1 MHLGTRVREIMI
13 GTGVAATLLV
23 GAVGAVGPAS
33 PASAD
38 IGSCA
43 ISGNSAVGIIGQLQ
57 VLNINNCNDAQN
69 VLVTFANGSA
79 QTVPVFNGAGT
90 IATANWTPNQIGIA
104 SLALQG
110 ATGTTGTLASSNIQR
125 TPTTVTISAPNTTQV
140 GVPTQVTVTVQSQSP
155 SAYQPTGTVTVR
167 DGNGAT
173 ITTMGLTPGTGTGQ
187 SFAYWRW
194 TPPTTGTFIFQASY
208 SGDTNAV
215 NSQSPVDVVSA
226 TPSGNTISLAA
237 PGTMTQG
244 VPVVLTAT
252 VIPWNVQGSV
262 GFTLNGQPISASVPL
277 INGVATFTWTPSVVG
292 QVTLGA
298 NYMTNGGRSGSTSD
312 PVTIVPG
319 PVSVDVITL
328 TQPGFGTW
336 APNGVYTLGN
346 GTTFTFQAS
355 TLSGAAVVLKNT
367 GACTNTGLTLTI
379 PQGSGTC
386 NLVATSPGGPGYA
399 PVSQGYT
406 VSMVPG
412 RQTATLAAP
421 NSGNFSTGR
430 TIRLQNPAQ
439 GRTNAGQT
447 VHWRVTSG
455 GSRCRITYPS
465 NGAVNVQLRKRG
477 QCTVVATAAAVP
489 NQWASFRL
497 QRTYT
502 AR

>member
-1 MHLGTRVREIMI
+1 MNVFRRARGTAIGLGVT
-13 GTGVAATLLV
+13 TALLFGGV
-23 GAVGAVGPAS
+23 GAAV

-43 ISGNSAVGIIGQLQ
+43 IAGNSASGIIGQLQ

-69 VLVTFANGSA
+69 VVVTFASGAA

-90 IATANWTPNQIGIA
+90 VATANWTPNQIGVA
-104 SLALQG
+104 NLALQG
-110 ATGTTGTLASSNIQR
+110 FDGSITGTLASSNVQR
-125 TPTTVTISAPNTTQV
+125 TPTSTTISAPNTAQI
-140 GVPTQVTVTVQSQSP
+140 GVPTQITVTVQSQSP
-155 SAYQPTGTVTVR
+155 SGYQPTGTVIVR

-194 TPPTTGTFIFQASY
+194 TPPAAGTYIFQATY

-215 NSQSPVDVVSA
+215 ASTSPVDVISA
-226 TPSGNTISLAA
+226 TSSGNTISLAA

-277 INGVATFTWTPSVVG
+277 INGVATFTWTPTIVG
-292 QVTLGA
+292 NVTLGA

-312 PVTIVPG
+312 PVTIVAG
-319 PVSVDVITL
+319 PASVDVITL
-328 TQPGFGTW
+328 TQPGFGAW

-346 GTTFTFQAS
+346 GTSFTFQAT

-367 GACTNTGLTLTI
+367 GPCTNIGLTLTI
-379 PQGSGTC
+379 PVGSGTC
-386 NLVATSPGGPGYA
+386 SLIATSAGAGGYA
-399 PVSQGYT
+399 AVSQGYT
-406 VSMVPG
+406 VNMVPG
-412 RQTATLAAP
+412 QQTATLAAP
-421 NSGNFSTGR
+421 NSGRFSVGR
-430 TIRLQNPAQ
+430 TVRLQNPSQ

-447 VHWRVTSG
+447 VSWRVTAG

-465 NGAVNVQLRKRG
+465 NGAVNVQLRRAG
-477 QCTVVATAAAVP
+477 QCTVVASARAVSG
-489 NQWASFRL
+489 QWAAFRL

>member
-1 MHLGTRVREIMI
+1 MRHTSRYRTALVSLG
-13 GTGVAATLLV
+13 AS
-23 GAVGAVGPAS
+23 GAVLLGLVAGAS
-33 PASAD
+33 PATAD

-43 ISGNSAVGIIGQLQ
+43 ISGNSAFGVIGSLQ
-57 VLNINNCNDAQN
+57 VLSINNCNDAQN
-69 VLVTFANGSA
+69 VLVTFANGAA
-79 QTVPVFNGAGT
+79 QTVPVFNAAGT
-90 IATANWTPNQIGIA
+90 VATANWTPTQIGIA
-104 SLALQG
+104 NLALQG
-110 ATGTTGTLASSNIQR
+110 FTSTTGTLATSNVQQ
-125 TPTTVTISAPNTTQV
+125 TPTTTTISAPNTAQV
-140 GVPTQVTVTVQSQSP
+140 GVPTQITVTVQSNSP
-155 SAYQPTGTVTVR
+155 SGYRPTGTVTVR

-173 ITTMGLTPGTGTGQ
+173 ITTMGLTPGTGNGQ

-194 TPPTTGTFIFQASY
+194 TPPSQGSFIFQATY
-208 SGDTNAV
+208 SGDPNATG
-215 NSQSPVDVVSA
+215 STSPVDVVSA
-226 TPSGNTISLAA
+226 TASGGTISLAA

-252 VIPWNVQGSV
+252 VVPWNVQGSV

-277 INGVATFTWTPSVVG
+277 INGVATFTWTPNVVG
-292 QVTLGA
+292 RVTLGA

-312 PVTIVPG
+312 PVNIVAG
-319 PVSVDVITL
+319 PVSVDVVTL

-346 GTTFTFQAS
+346 GSSFTFQAS
-355 TLSGAAVVLKNT
+355 TLSGAPVTLKNT
-367 GACTNTGLTLTI
+367 GACSNTGLTLTI
-379 PQGSGTC
+379 PVGSGTC
-386 NLVATSPGGPGYA
+386 NLIATSAGGAGYA

-406 VSMVPG
+406 VNMVPG
-412 RQTATLAAP
+412 TQTATLAAP

-430 TIRLQNPAQ
+430 TVRLQNPSQ

-477 QCTVVATAAAVP
+477 QCTVVASAAGIA
-489 NQWASFRL
+489 NQWNAFRL

>member
-1 MHLGTRVREIMI
+1 MRHNHRLRGI
-13 GTGVAATLLV
+13 GIGIGIATAVLLSTIGAA
-23 GAVGAVGPAS
+23 GPAS
-33 PASAD
+33 AA

-43 ISGNSAVGIIGQLQ
+43 ISGNSGSGFIGQLQ
-57 VLNINNCNDAQN
+57 VLSINNCNDAQN

-90 IATANWTPNQIGIA
+90 ISTANWTPNQIGVA
-104 SLALQG
+104 NLALQG
-110 ATGTTGTLASSNIQR
+110 FDATTGTLATSNIQR
-125 TPTTVTISAPNTTQV
+125 TPTTTTISAPNTAQV
-140 GVPTQVTVTVQSQSP
+140 GVPTQITVTVQSQSP
-155 SAYQPTGTVTVR
+155 SSYQPTGTVTVR

-194 TPPTTGTFIFQASY
+194 TPPSTGSFIFQATY

-215 NSQSPVDVVSA
+215 NSTSAVDVVSA

-252 VIPWNVQGSV
+252 VVPWNVQGSV

-277 INGVATFTWTPSVVG
+277 VNGVATFTWTPNVVG
-292 QVTLGA
+292 PVTVGA

-328 TQPGFGTW
+328 TQPGFGSW

-355 TLSGAAVVLKNT
+355 TLSGAAVVLKNS
-367 GACTNTGLTLTI
+367 GACTNAGLTLTI
-379 PQGSGTC
+379 PVGSGTC
-386 NLVATSPGGPGYA
+386 NLVATSPGGAGYA
-399 PVSQGYT
+399 AVSQGYQ
-406 VSMVPG
+406 VIMVPG
-412 RQTATLAAP
+412 QQTANLAAP
-421 NSGNFSTGR
+421 NSGRFSVGR
-430 TIRLQNPAQ
+430 TVRLQNPSQ

-447 VHWRVTSG
+447 IRWRVTSG
-455 GSRCRITYPS
+455 SNRCRITYPTS
-465 NGAVNVQLRKRG
+465 GAVNVQLRRAG
-477 QCTVVATAAAVP
+477 QCTVVATAPAVAQ
-489 NQWASFRL
+489 QWAAFRL